1 VVSVLVV
8 GASSVALGLARFE
21 RRPDDATLAAVG
33 GTPALRRRIGFWQ
46 GLLIAGFGTM
56 AGAVA
61 GILPAIGLSIQ
72 SPRSMNLADVPWW
85 TLAVLAVALPLAI
98 AVINMLVPPRAPD
111 LTRRTVIA

>member
-1 VVSVLVV
+1 M
-8 GASSVALGLARFE
+8 ALGLARFE

-46 GLLIAGFGTM
+46 GLLIAGFGTLS
-56 AGAVA
+56 GAAA

-72 SPRSMNLADVPWW
+72 SQGSQRLTDIPWLGLAA
-85 TLAVLAVALPLAI
+85 LAIALPLVI
-98 AVINMLVPPRAPD
+98 ALANALVPPRRPD